1 MFHFALPGNVLIFDI
16 AFMSSSHTT
25 SPVNDPSTLLMA
37 KGTLTIVPSP
47 LRIQKI
53 TPLSCLTL

>member
-16 AFMSSSHTT
+16 AFMSSHTT

-53 TPLSCLTL
+53 TPRSCLTL